1 MRVLLL
7 PAIAMILGA
16 PSLRPRADVQPMAD
30 MPVVNPEPERSDCPE
45 TPMSLARKQGQRL
58 QGQPLNE
65 LPDAMLFG
73 AVDRRVDGC
82 SAPLV
87 LSRQPAER

>member
-1 MRVLLL
+1 
-7 PAIAMILGA
+7 
-16 PSLRPRADVQPMAD
+16 
-30 MPVVNPEPERSDCPE
+30 
-45 TPMSLARKQGQRL
+45 MSLARKQGQRL